1 MKLIQSVLVKQND
14 ILLVIVVMGI
24 LLILLIPFPPII
36 LDFFLC
42 LNISLGILL
51 LLITLNVKRA
61 LEFSTFPSL
70 LLLATLFRLA
80 LNVASTRLILLN
92 GYAGSVIEA
101 FGDFVVGGNPLVGF
115 IIFMILVIIQFIVI
129 TKGANRISEVAAR
142 FTLDAMPGKQMS
154 IDADLNTGAITEQQA
169 EKRRKEVTLEAE
181 FYGAMDGAGKFVRG
195 DAIAGIVIIII
206 NILGG
211 LVLGINRGMAV
222 TEAITT
228 YIILTVGDGLVS
240 QIPALLI
247 SVSTGILTTQTSS
260 DTKLADEL
268 TLQFNRHP
276 RMIAMTAF
284 IVFCFG
290 LMPGLPAIPF
300 WGLSGVL
307 IAWYYFLV
315 KASAKEDETNK
326 EQQAIAVQTEP
337 PDEKKWLNLDRLRIE
352 LGYKLVELADS
363 NQSPSLMD
371 RLVMLRE
378 QLAGDIGILIPP
390 IHIIDNM
397 QLAPQNYRFL
407 LEGEKLGEYS
417 LYPNYYLAISSG
429 APSLPEES
437 GDHDISGI
445 DTFEPSFGLK
455 AKWIDASQRQTA
467 ERAGYAVITAVSVL
481 ITHLSETLKRQAYQI
496 LRRDDVHFLLELLK
510 IKAPKLVETSIPDLF
525 SLAEVQQILQNLLA
539 EKVSV
544 LNLCRILETL
554 SLYASKTKDINQL
567 TELVRQNLSGTI
579 CSPYQTS
586 AGVLAVITI
595 DPATENTLREV
606 LLPDPSRPQLSLS
619 PQFLQKFIQKVS
631 DSKQQFA
638 LPEGEPVLLVNA
650 DIRRQLKEL
659 ICHSL
664 PDLAVLSFQEVLDVP
679 EIKCIGM
686 VQIEA

>member
-1 MKLIQSVLVKQND
+1 MKLIHSVLLKQTD

-24 LLILLIPFPPII
+24 LLILLIPFPPLI

-80 LNVASTRLILLN
+80 LNVASTRLILLK

-101 FGDFVVGGNPLVGF
+101 FGFFVVGGNPLVGF

-169 EKRRKEVTLEAE
+169 EQRRKDVTLEAE

-211 LVLGINRGMAV
+211 LVLGIKRGMAV

-260 DTKLADEL
+260 ESKLADEL
-268 TLQFNRHP
+268 TIQFNRYP
-276 RMIAMTAF
+276 KMIAMTAL

-307 IAWYYFLV
+307 ITWYYFLV
-315 KASAKEDETNK
+315 RSQVEAEQAEKEEATT
-326 EQQAIAVQTEP
+326 AAEP
-337 PDEKKWLNLDRLRIE
+337 PDEKSWLNLDRLRIE
-352 LGYKLVELADS
+352 LGYKLVELADTS
-363 NQSPSLMD
+363 QSPTLMQ
-371 RLVMLRE
+371 RIVMLRE

-390 IHIIDNM
+390 IHIVDNM
-397 QLAPQNYRFL
+397 QLPPHNYRFL
-407 LEGEKLGEYS
+407 LEGEKLGEYA

-429 APSLPEES
+429 TPTMPGEAGINDLP
-437 GDHDISGI
+437 GI
-445 DTFEPSFGLK
+445 DTLEPAFGLK
-455 AKWIDASQRQTA
+455 AKWIDASQRQAA
-467 ERAGYAVITAVSVL
+467 ERLGYAVINAVSVL
-481 ITHLSETLKRQAYQI
+481 ITHLSETLKRQSHQI
-496 LRRDDVHFLLELLK
+496 LRRDDVHLLLELLK
-510 IKAPKLVETSIPDLF
+510 TRAPKLVETSVPDLF
-525 SLAEVQQILQNLLA
+525 SLAEIQQILQNLLA

-544 LNLCRILETL
+544 INLSRILETL
-554 SLYASKTKDINQL
+554 SLYASKTKEINQL
-567 TELVRQNLSGTI
+567 TELVRQNLSATI
-579 CSPYQTS
+579 CAPYQTGS
-586 AGVLAVITI
+586 GMLPVITI
-595 DPATENTLREV
+595 DPATENILREAV
-606 LLPDPSRPQLSLS
+606 LPDPSRPQISLS
-619 PQFLQKFIQKVS
+619 PQFLQKFIHKIN

-638 LPEGEPVLLVNA
+638 LVDGEPVLLVNA
-650 DIRRQLKEL
+650 DIRRQIKEL
-659 ICHSL
+659 IYHSL
-664 PDLAVLSFQEVLDVP
+664 PDLAVLSFQEVLDVS

-686 VQIEA
+686 VQVEA